1 MIAIAAMDL
10 PDLTWGACH
19 DVAAGKR
26 GIHLNLGFEMADDR
40 TKAAIRDQSNGG
52 KSRMGID
59 DSGILADESQIGR
72 LLVDRKFCTMNEIE
86 LVRAEHRGLVEKGAK
101 TSLAD
106 LLVQRGYVTKSQL
119 SRLNRSI
126 DEDSMYRP
134 AQQIPGYQIL
144 SKLGQGAMAVVFKA
158 KQLSLDRSVAI
169 KVLPKRLSENREFV
183 ERFYRE
189 GKAAARLNHPN
200 IVQAF
205 DVGESGGY
213 HYFVME
219 FIDGRTVY
227 DLLADGRPLQE
238 TEAIR
243 LILQAARSLDHAHK
257 QGLIHRDVK
266 PKNLMLTRAGDIK
279 LADMGLAREV
289 GDFATATA
297 EAGRAYGTPYYISPE
312 QIRGEI
318 TIDARADI
326 YGLGATFY
334 HMVTGRVPFDGATPS
349 AVMHKHLKEPLV
361 PPDHLN
367 KALSAGIGEI
377 IEVMMA
383 KNANER
389 YPSMTE
395 VIEDLESVRGGEP
408 PFQARKKYDHELLK
422 NLATGSRVVTAS
434 PLEQKASAPAVLPTS
449 LFVALAVVLVASVLI
464 NVVFFF
470 TR

>member
-1 MIAIAAMDL
+1 
-10 PDLTWGACH
+10 
-19 DVAAGKR
+19 
-26 GIHLNLGFEMADDR
+26 
-40 TKAAIRDQSNGG
+40 
-52 KSRMGID
+52 
-59 DSGILADESQIGR
+59 
-72 LLVDRKFCTMNEIE
+72 
-86 LVRAEHRGLVEKGAK
+86 
-101 TSLAD
+101 
-106 LLVQRGYVTKSQL
+106 
-119 SRLNRSI
+119 
-126 DEDSMYRP
+126 
-134 AQQIPGYQIL
+134 
-144 SKLGQGAMAVVFKA
+144 MAVVFKA

-169 KVLPKRLSENREFV
+169 KVLPRRLSENREFV

-227 DLLADGRPLQE
+227 DLLADGRPLLE
-238 TEAIR
+238 PEAIR
-243 LILQAARSLDHAHK
+243 LILQAARSLEHAHH

-289 GDFATATA
+289 GDFVTATA

-395 VIEDLESVRGGEP
+395 VIEDLESVRSGEP

-422 NLATGSRVVTAS
+422 HLATGSRVVSAS
-434 PLEQKASAPAVLPTS
+434 SQEQKTSAPAVLPTS
-449 LFVALAVVLVASVLI
+449 LFVALAVVLAASVLI